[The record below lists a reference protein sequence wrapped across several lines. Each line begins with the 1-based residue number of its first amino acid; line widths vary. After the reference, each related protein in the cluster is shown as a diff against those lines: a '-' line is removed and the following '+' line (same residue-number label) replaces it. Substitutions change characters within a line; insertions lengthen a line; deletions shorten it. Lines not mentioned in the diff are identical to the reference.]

1 MTSARALVFL
11 VAILPAQAAFAAELA
26 LPAYSDD
33 RSTPQALVKSLYN
46 AVSRK
51 EYARAWSYFSSPPSK
66 NFDAFVKG
74 YDGTAFVEAATGRPV
89 IDGAA
94 GSVFYKQPVA
104 IQAVSESGEE
114 SIFAGCY
121 TIRQVNAQIQEPPF
135 QAMTIEKGA
144 LKPAGNGGWLINA
157 VPEDCD
163 GEKPEEETADAA
175 LERVRSIFL
184 AAHTGDCNQRFDTR
198 PFLEGREPQVFPL
211 KFRYS
216 GEGTDLPER
225 EHTLYRFT
233 CATYAYNVAEVYYL
247 RDEYGDIRAVQFSE
261 PVLAVNAEGETKKPL
276 EIAGWKASQLLINSE
291 FITESVTI
299 TSFSKWRGFGDAFS
313 AGEWVFDKGEFR
325 LKSWSVDA
333 DFDEKQEPVELVNF
347 GGKN

>member
-1 MTSARALVFL
+1 MTSVRTILLASAL
-11 VAILPAQAAFAAELA
+11 LPFQAAFAADLA
-26 LPAYSDD
+26 PPPYLDD

-51 EYARAWSYFSSPPSK
+51 EYARAWSYFSTPPSK
-66 NFDAFVKG
+66 SYEAFVKG
-74 YDGTAFVEAATGRPV
+74 YEGTAFVESVAGRP
-89 IDGAA
+89 ITDGAA
-94 GSVFYKQPVA
+94 GSVFYKLPVA

-121 TIRQVNAQIQEPPF
+121 TIRQVNVQIQEPPF
-135 QAMTIEKGA
+135 QAMTIEKGV

-157 VPEDCD
+157 APEDCE
-163 GEKPEEETADAA
+163 GEKPEEESAEEA

-198 PFLEGREPQVFPL
+198 PFLEGREPQVFAL
-211 KFRYS
+211 KFRHS
-216 GEGTDLPER
+216 GEGADTPER
-225 EHTLYRFT
+225 VHTLYRFT

-247 RDEYGDIRAVQFSE
+247 RDEYGDIRPVQFSE
-261 PVLAVNAEGETKKPL
+261 PVLAVDADGETKKPL

-291 FITESVTI
+291 FIAETATI

-313 AGEWVFDKGEFR
+313 AGEWVFDKGGFR

-333 DFDEKQEPVELVNF
+333 DYDEKQEPVELAKFPAN
-347 GGKN
+347 